1 MNAKETLKKLYEAIG
16 GTIENEPTVEAVEKQ
31 EEAPEAAAE
40 AVVEEAPETTPEA
53 AEEAVEATEP
63 VEAQDEEKEEAKE
76 EAAPEAE
83 KVEEAPESN
92 ARVEEL
98 ERQLSD
104 LREILKNAFA
114 QEEAEPVKEA
124 APAAPEVKEEPK
136 GLTHSPEKTVEK
148 RLPKQQ
154 QNGGSIQSTVYK
166 YMNNK

>member
-53 AEEAVEATEP
+53 AEEAVEAPEA
-63 VEAQDEEKEEAKE
+63 EAQEVTEEAKE

-154 QNGGSIQSTVYK
+154 QNSGSIQSSVYK

>member
-53 AEEAVEATEP
+53 AEEAVEAPEA
-63 VEAQDEEKEEAKE
+63 EAQEEVKEEAKE
-76 EAAPEAE
+76 EEAPEAE

-154 QNGGSIQSTVYK
+154 QNSGSIQSSVYK